1 MNKIFDEIVKEYSL
15 LPQVYAISICG
26 SSKAGMSDEMSDTDI
41 EIFISEDIPLE
52 KRLEIVKKFAKKYE
66 VGGDYFGG
74 CDEFFAKEYNLE
86 IDISYFN
93 TKWLEDNIEN
103 VWHKYNSS
111 NGYTTC
117 FLYTIKNCEILY
129 EKEGW
134 LSALK
139 RVVSTEYPQKLQE
152 NIIKRNLMLIKD
164 KPFSSYYEQVKK
176 AIKRDD
182 LNSINHRVS
191 ALMASYFD
199 IIFAKNKLLHPGE
212 KRLVKYAVKNCK
224 ILPLDFE
231 KNIEKLYSEPK
242 ENILCNLDLII
253 SNLRVIL

>member
-1 MNKIFDEIVKEYSL
+1 MKEIFDEIVKEYSQ
-15 LPQVYAISICG
+15 LPQVYAISTCG

-41 EIFISEDIPLE
+41 EIFISEDIPIE
-52 KRLEIVKKFAKKYE
+52 KRLEIAKKFAEKYE

-93 TKWLEDNIEN
+93 TKWLEDSVEN

-117 FLYTIKNCEILY
+117 FLYTVKNCELLY

-139 RVVSTEYPQKLQE
+139 KVVSTEYPQKLQK

-164 KPFSSYYEQVKK
+164 KPFSSYYEQVEK
-176 AIKRDD
+176 AIKRGD

-199 IIFAKNKLLHPGE
+199 IIFAKNQLLHPGE

-242 ENILCNLDLII
+242 ENILSNLDLII